1 MSAVDLVRPR
11 SSRNTQHALQTHKST
26 ATLHDIKTKNQ
37 ARIENATHSGTM
49 TQSATI
55 PKKGNLLVFLHLIVL
70 GIGALCLDEGRR
82 VSVSPA
88 SPQCPGCSCKF
99 GFLCGCATPEKE
111 YPETPIVVDVGYKDQ
126 YGQALPSNQAQ
137 ISTNF
142 VPSVL
147 AGFVVFMAWFITLA
161 FAWYHKLHHVACGT
175 ALLGFALFGVVTCS
189 VYLSIGMPEE
199 SILRYLVAAYATPIV
214 VGILYEHFCNT

>member
-1 MSAVDLVRPR
+1 
-11 SSRNTQHALQTHKST
+11 
-26 ATLHDIKTKNQ
+26 
-37 ARIENATHSGTM
+37 M

-55 PKKGNLLVFLHLIVL
+55 SKKGNLLLFLLFVVL
-70 GIGALCLDEGRR
+70 GVGTLFFDEGRR

-88 SPQCPGCSCKF
+88 SAQCSDCSCK
-99 GFLCGCATPEKE
+99 LSLSGCTKSEKE
-111 YPETPIVVDVGYKDQ
+111 HQETPIVISVGPKDQ
-126 YGQALPSNQAQ
+126 HGQAMLSSQAPTPT
-137 ISTNF
+137 IC
-142 VPSVL
+142 VPSAV
-147 AGFVVFMAWFITLA
+147 ASFVIFMVWSMTFS